1 MIEDGQEA
9 GRPVWKGGDNRIKS
23 GENRMG
29 DVEGWEQS
37 GGMKVSSLTNDGRKR
52 ILGKEHE
59 YIFYML
65 PFGS

>member
-1 MIEDGQEA
+1 
-9 GRPVWKGGDNRIKS
+9 
-23 GENRMG
+23 MG